1 MQCRLLESMPGAS
14 RGPLW
19 GIPFAVK
26 DNIDVAGLP
35 TTAACEAFKYHPS
48 ESAPTVQAL
57 LDAGELLSTLYTP
70 STTFARRMHLP
81 FALESHRNL
90 EGSWQL
96 IMSVSC

>member
-1 MQCRLLESMPGAS
+1 MPGAS

-48 ESAPTVQAL
+48 ESAPTVHAL
-57 LDAGELLSTLYTP
+57 LDAGELLSNLYTP
-70 STTFARRMHLP
+70 SITFARHMHLP
-81 FALESHRNL
+81 CALESHN
-90 EGSWQL
+90 SP
-96 IMSVSC
+96 